1 MVETQRPGGLA
12 KSTGPARPSTPLT
25 VAQLTKLVEQGIELV
40 SAGDRADLRKR
51 LEQTLRRLQDPN
63 VRVIVVGEFKQGKS
77 KLINALVNAPVCPV
91 DDDIATSVPT
101 VVRHGDP
108 ASASILLP
116 PADAEPGDETA
127 LERQP
132 INIADLATYVSERGN
147 PGNAKKLVAAEVFL
161 PRKVLAGGLTVVDSP
176 GVGGLGSTHTL
187 TTLTAL
193 PSAEAMLLVSDASQ
207 EYTEPEIRFL
217 KQAMR
222 ITPSVVGVLSKTD
235 LYPEWR
241 KVAELDRGHLSR
253 VSVDIPLFPIS
264 SDLRLEAAR
273 LQDAEL
279 NAESGFPGLIGHLRN
294 EIVGKAERIQRR
306 AVSQDLLSV
315 TENLR
320 LSLQSE
326 LAALQNPEGTPQMIA
341 GLEAAK
347 LEADELRKRSAR
359 WQITL
364 NDGIGDLIADMEYDL
379 RDRLRRIQREAE
391 AAIDLGDP
399 GPTWPQFSTWLEECA
414 AAAISDTFVWTS
426 ERAQWLAAQVAEHF
440 SEDEVALP
448 VLRVSDT
455 GDALDPVDD
464 MPGLDDGKINP
475 MQKVLIG
482 MRGSYGGVLMF
493 GLLTGLFGMALINPL
508 SVGAGLLLGRKA
520 YREDKE
526 ARLKRRQTE
535 AKVLVRRQL
544 DDVVFQVG
552 KQLKDRLRLVQRSTR
567 DHFTEIA
574 EEHHRSLSDSV
585 AAAQKAATTY
595 KLEKE
600 MRIRD
605 IQAELKRVDALH
617 RIAESVAAELSGAEA
632 VAKATAKPMTGPAA
646 NPQPASSG
654 PGTDDADGTHDGR
667 DAGGHRFG
675 SGQSPHALA
684 AG

>member
-1 MVETQRPGGLA
+1 MI
-12 KSTGPARPSTPLT
+12 
-25 VAQLTKLVEQGIELV
+25 KLVEQGIGLV
-40 SAGDRADLRKR
+40 SAGERADLRKR
-51 LEQTLRRLQDPN
+51 LDQTLRRLKDPN
-63 VRVIVVGEFKQGKS
+63 IRVIVVGEFKQGKS

-101 VVRHGDP
+101 LVRHGDP

-116 PADAEPGDETA
+116 QADAEPGEEDK

-132 INIADLATYVSERGN
+132 ININELAAYVSERGN

-161 PRKVLAGGLTVVDSP
+161 PRKVLAGGLTLVDSP

-187 TTLTAL
+187 STLTAL
-193 PSAEAMLLVSDASQ
+193 PSADAMLLVSDASQ

-217 KQAMR
+217 RQAMR

-241 KVAELDRGHLSR
+241 KVAELDRGHLAQ
-253 VSVDIPLFPIS
+253 VSPDIPLYPLS

-273 LQDAEL
+273 LQDTEL
-279 NAESGFPGLIGHLRN
+279 NAESGFPGLIGHLRT
-294 EIVGKAERIQRR
+294 EIVGKAERLQRR
-306 AVSQDLLSV
+306 SVSQDLLSV

-326 LAALQNPEGTPQMIA
+326 LGALEDPEGTPRMIA
-341 GLEAAK
+341 ALEEAK
-347 LEADELRKRSAR
+347 SQADELRKRSAR

-391 AAIDLGDP
+391 AAIDQGDP
-399 GPTWPQFSTWLEECA
+399 GPTWTQFSKWLEECA

-448 VLRVSDT
+448 ALRVSDA

-464 MPGLDDGKINP
+464 MPGLDDGRINP

-493 GLLTGLFGMALINPL
+493 GLLTGIFGMALINPL

-526 ARLKRRQTE
+526 ARLKRRQGE
-535 AKVLVRRQL
+535 AKTLVRRQL
-544 DDVVFQVG
+544 DDVTFQVG

-574 EEHHRSLSDSV
+574 DEHHRSLADSV
-585 AAAQKAATTY
+585 TAAQKAASVY
-595 KLEKE
+595 RLEKD
-600 MRIRD
+600 MRIRQ
-605 IQAELKRVDALH
+605 IKEELKKVDAVH
-617 RIAESVAAELSGAEA
+617 HAAEVVAAEVAQSAPEARSKASARTDNAAAGGSPADGPTAAGGSPAGGPTAAARTAGRHSAGPAQTVAAQA
-632 VAKATAKPMTGPAA
+632 VAA
-646 NPQPASSG
+646 
-654 PGTDDADGTHDGR
+654 GR
-667 DAGGHRFG
+667 
-675 SGQSPHALA
+675 
-684 AG
+684 

>member
-1 MVETQRPGGLA
+1 MAETPIPGGLA
-12 KSTGPARPSTPLT
+12 KTPDPAGPARPSTPPT
-25 VAQLTKLVEQGIELV
+25 AAQLATLVEQGIELV

-51 LEQTLRRLQDPN
+51 LDQTLRRLRDPSI
-63 VRVIVVGEFKQGKS
+63 RVIVVGEFKQGKS

-101 VVRHGDP
+101 LVRHGDP
-108 ASASILLP
+108 ASASVLLP
-116 PADAEPGDETA
+116 RADAEPGDEAA

-132 INIADLATYVSERGN
+132 VNISELATYVSERGN
-147 PGNAKKLVAAEVFL
+147 PGNARKLVAAEVFL

-176 GVGGLGSTHTL
+176 GVGGLGSSHTL

-193 PSAEAMLLVSDASQ
+193 PTADAMLLVSDASQ

-241 KVAELDRGHLSR
+241 RVADLDRGHLSL
-253 VSVDIPLFPIS
+253 VSPDIPLFPVS

-273 LQDAEL
+273 LQDGEL
-279 NAESGFPGLIGHLRN
+279 NTESGFPGLIGHLRN

-306 AVSQDLLSV
+306 SVSQDLLSV
-315 TENLR
+315 TDNLR

-326 LAALQNPEGTPQMIA
+326 LAALEDPEGTPAMIA

-347 LEADELRKRSAR
+347 LEADDLRKRSAR

-391 AAIDLGDP
+391 TAIDLGDP
-399 GPTWPQFSTWLEECA
+399 GPTWPQFSKWLEECA

-426 ERAQWLAAQVAEHF
+426 ERSQWLAAQVAEHF
-440 SEDEVALP
+440 SEEEVALP

-464 MPGLDDGKINP
+464 MPRLDDGKIHP

-493 GLLTGLFGMALINPL
+493 GLLTGVFGMALINPL

-526 ARLKRRQTE
+526 ARLKRRQAE
-535 AKVLVRRQL
+535 AKALVRRQL

-552 KQLKDRLRLVQRSTR
+552 KQLKDRLRLVQRSAR

-605 IQAELKRVDALH
+605 IKAELKRVDALH
-617 RIAESVAAELSGAEA
+617 RIAESVAAEPA
-632 VAKATAKPMTGPAA
+632 VAKTATAKATAKPAGSQAAPAVV
-646 NPQPASSG
+646 
-654 PGTDDADGTHDGR
+654 
-667 DAGGHRFG
+667 
-675 SGQSPHALA
+675 A

>member
-1 MVETQRPGGLA
+1 MAETQHPGALA
-12 KSTGPARPSTPLT
+12 KTTDPARPASPSSPLT
-25 VAQLTKLVEQGIELV
+25 TEQLAKLVEQGIELV

-51 LEQTLRRLQDPN
+51 LAQTLRRLQDPSI
-63 VRVIVVGEFKQGKS
+63 RVIVVGEFKQGKS

-108 ASASILLP
+108 ASASVLLP
-116 PADAEPGDETA
+116 RGDAEPGDDAA

-132 INIADLATYVSERGN
+132 VNIAELATYVSERGN
-147 PGNAKKLVAAEVFL
+147 PGNARKLVAAEVFL
-161 PRKVLAGGLTVVDSP
+161 PRKELSGGLTVVDSP

-193 PSAEAMLLVSDASQ
+193 PTADAMLLVSDASQ

-241 KVAELDRGHLSR
+241 TVAELDRGHLSQ
-253 VSVDIPLFPIS
+253 VSPNIPLFPVS

-273 LQDAEL
+273 LQDGEL
-279 NAESGFPGLIGHLRN
+279 NNESGFPGLIGHLRT

-315 TENLR
+315 TDNLR

-326 LAALQNPEGTPQMIA
+326 LAALEDPEGTPLMIA

-347 LEADELRKRSAR
+347 LEADDLRKRSAR

-364 NDGIGDLIADMEYDL
+364 NDGIGDLISDMEYDL

-391 AAIDLGDP
+391 TAIDLGDP
-399 GPTWPQFSTWLEECA
+399 GPAWPQFSKWLEECA

-426 ERAQWLAAQVAEHF
+426 ERAQWLATQVAEHF

-464 MPGLDDGKINP
+464 MPGLDDGRINSL
-475 MQKVLIG
+475 QKVLIG

-526 ARLKRRQTE
+526 TRLKRRQTE
-535 AKVLVRRQL
+535 AKALVRRQL

-595 KLEKE
+595 KLERE

-605 IQAELKRVDALH
+605 IKAELKRVDALH
-617 RIAESVAAELSGAEA
+617 RIAESVAAEPAA
-632 VAKATAKPMTGPAA
+632 AKPVTAKATVKPAGTPAVTPPAA
-646 NPQPASSG
+646 PA
-654 PGTDDADGTHDGR
+654 AV
-667 DAGGHRFG
+667 
-675 SGQSPHALA
+675 A

>member
-1 MVETQRPGGLA
+1 MVEPQRPAGLA
-12 KSTGPARPSTPLT
+12 TTADSPAPAKASTPAT
-25 VAQLTKLVEQGIELV
+25 SAQLVRLVEQALEIV
-40 SAGDRADLRKR
+40 SEGERDDLRKR
-51 LEQTLRRLQDPN
+51 LDQTLQRLNDPSI
-63 VRVIVVGEFKQGKS
+63 RVIVVGEFKQGKS

-101 VVRHGDP
+101 VVRHGEP
-108 ASASILLP
+108 ASASVLLP
-116 PADAEPGDETA
+116 RADQDAGNDEL
-127 LERQP
+127 LERIP
-132 INIADLATYVSERGN
+132 INIADLAAYVSEHGN

-161 PRKVLAGGLTVVDSP
+161 PRKVLAGGLTVIDSP
-176 GVGGLGSTHTL
+176 GVGGLGSSHTL

-193 PSAEAMLLVSDASQ
+193 PSADAMLLVSDASQ

-217 KQAMR
+217 RQAMR

-241 KVAELDRGHLSR
+241 RVAELDRGHLSQ
-253 VSVDIPLFPIS
+253 VSPDIPLIPVS
-264 SDLRLEAAR
+264 SDLRLEAAHR
-273 LQDAEL
+273 QDAEL
-279 NAESGFPGLIGHLRN
+279 NQESGFPDLIGHLRN

-306 AVSQDLLSV
+306 SVSQDLISV

-326 LAALQNPEGTPQMIA
+326 LAALEDPAGTPAMIA
-341 GLEAAK
+341 SLESAK
-347 LEADELRKRSAR
+347 LEADDLRKRSAR

-379 RDRLRRIQREAE
+379 RDRLRRIQRDAE
-391 AAIDLGDP
+391 NAIDQGDP
-399 GPTWPQFSTWLEECA
+399 GPTWTAFTKWLEECT

-426 ERAQWLAAQVAEHF
+426 ERSQWLATQVAEHF
-440 SEDEVALP
+440 SEDEVSLP

-464 MPGLDDGKINP
+464 MPGLDDGRINP

-493 GLLTGLFGMALINPL
+493 GLLTGIFGMALINPL

-520 YREDKE
+520 YREDKD
-526 ARLKRRQTE
+526 ARLKRRQSE
-535 AKVLVRRQL
+535 AKALVRRQL

-585 AAAQKAATTY
+585 SAAQQAATKY
-595 KLEKE
+595 KVEKDL
-600 MRIRD
+600 RIRD
-605 IQAELKRVDALH
+605 IKSELKRVDALH
-617 RIAESVAAELSGAEA
+617 
-632 VAKATAKPMTGPAA
+632 
-646 NPQPASSG
+646 
-654 PGTDDADGTHDGR
+654 
-667 DAGGHRFG
+667 
-675 SGQSPHALA
+675 LA
-684 AG
+684 ARELVEKEQASGKAVHGVPSTPRRAPAVVG

>member
-12 KSTGPARPSTPLT
+12 KSTGPAGPATPLT
-25 VAQLTKLVEQGIELV
+25 AAQLTKLVEQGIELV

-132 INIADLATYVSERGN
+132 INIADLPTYVSERGN

-294 EIVGKAERIQRR
+294 EIVGNAERIQRR

-364 NDGIGDLIADMEYDL
+364 NDGIGDLISDMEYDL

-391 AAIDLGDP
+391 TAIDLGDP
-399 GPTWPQFSTWLEECA
+399 GPTWPQFSMWLEECA

-535 AKVLVRRQL
+535 AKALVRRQL

-552 KQLKDRLRLVQRSTR
+552 KQLKDRLRLVQRATR

-617 RIAESVAAELSGAEA
+617 RIAESVAAELPGAKA
-632 VAKATAKPMTGPAA
+632 AAKATARPMTGPAA
-646 NPQPASSG
+646 NPQPAG
-654 PGTDDADGTHDGR
+654 PGPGADHPDGTHDSR

>member
-1 MVETQRPGGLA
+1 MADSSEPA
-12 KSTGPARPSTPLT
+12 GPSASATS
-25 VAQLTKLVEQGIELV
+25 VQLVKLVEQGIEIV
-40 SAGDRADLRKR
+40 SEGDRADLRKR
-51 LEQTLRRLQDPN
+51 LDQTLRRLKDPSI
-63 VRVIVVGEFKQGKS
+63 RVIVVGEFKQGKS
-77 KLINALVNAPVCPV
+77 KLINALLNAPVCPV

-101 VVRHGDP
+101 IVRHGEP
-108 ASASILLP
+108 ASACVLLP
-116 PADAEPGDETA
+116 RADAEPGEEAELD
-127 LERQP
+127 RQP
-132 INIADLATYVSERGN
+132 INIADLAAYVSERGN

-161 PRKVLAGGLTVVDSP
+161 PRKVLAGGLALVDSP

-187 TTLTAL
+187 STLTAL
-193 PSAEAMLLVSDASQ
+193 PTADAMLLVSDASQ

-217 KQAMR
+217 RQAMR

-235 LYPEWR
+235 LYAEWR
-241 KVAELDRGHLSR
+241 RVAELDRGHLSQ
-253 VSVDIPLFPIS
+253 VSPEIPLIPVS
-264 SDLRLEAAR
+264 SDLRLEAMR
-273 LQDAEL
+273 LQDGEL
-279 NAESGFPGLIGHLRN
+279 NNESGFPDLIVHLRN
-294 EIVGKAERIQRR
+294 EIVGKSQRIQRR
-306 AVSQDLLSV
+306 SVSQDLLSV
-315 TENLR
+315 TDNLR

-326 LAALQNPEGTPQMIA
+326 LAALEDPEGTPAMIA
-341 GLEAAK
+341 GLESAK
-347 LEADELRKRSAR
+347 LEADDLRKRSAR

-379 RDRLRRIQREAE
+379 RDRLRRIQRDAE
-391 AAIDLGDP
+391 TAIDQGDP
-399 GPTWPQFSTWLEECA
+399 GPTWTAFTAWLEECT

-426 ERAQWLAAQVAEHF
+426 ERAVWLAALVAEHF

-464 MPGLDDGKINP
+464 MPGLDDGRINP

-493 GLLTGLFGMALINPL
+493 GLLTGIFGMALINPL

-526 ARLKRRQTE
+526 GRLKRRQAE
-535 AKVLVRRQL
+535 AKALVRRQV

-595 KLEKE
+595 NLEKE

-605 IQAELKRVDALH
+605 IKAGLNRVDTLRQA
-617 RIAESVAAELSGAEA
+617 AESAAVTEPGATPAHGAGSTPRRPPVVAAE
-632 VAKATAKPMTGPAA
+632 
-646 NPQPASSG
+646 
-654 PGTDDADGTHDGR
+654 
-667 DAGGHRFG
+667 
-675 SGQSPHALA
+675 
-684 AG
+684 

>member
-1 MVETQRPGGLA
+1 VAETQRPEGLA
-12 KSTGPARPSTPLT
+12 RAASSARPVSPVPPGPLLKAAEL
-25 VAQLTKLVEQGIELV
+25 VKLVEQGIELV
-40 SAGDRADLRKR
+40 GAGDRADLRRR
-51 LEQTLRRLQDPN
+51 LDQTLRRLMDPSI
-63 VRVIVVGEFKQGKS
+63 RVIVVGEFKQGKS
-77 KLINALVNAPVCPV
+77 KFINALVSAPVCPV

-101 VVRHGDP
+101 VVRQGES
-108 ASASILLP
+108 ASASVLLP
-116 PADAEPGDETA
+116 RADAEPGDEA
-127 LERQP
+127 GLERQP
-132 INIADLATYVSERGN
+132 INIADLAAYVSERGN

-161 PRKVLAGGLTVVDSP
+161 PRRVLSGGLTVVDSP
-176 GVGGLGSTHTL
+176 GVGGLGSSHTL

-193 PSAEAMLLVSDASQ
+193 PSADAMILVSDASQ
-207 EYTEPEIRFL
+207 EYTEPEVRFL
-217 KQAMR
+217 RQAMR

-241 KVAELDRGHLSR
+241 RVAELDRAHLTQ
-253 VSVDIPLFPIS
+253 VAPDIPLFPIS
-264 SDLRLEAAR
+264 SDLRLEATR

-279 NAESGFPGLIGHLRN
+279 NAESGFPGLIAHLRN

-306 AVSQDLLSV
+306 SVSQDLLSV

-326 LAALQNPEGTPQMIA
+326 LGALEDPEGTPQMIA
-341 GLEAAK
+341 GLETAK
-347 LEADELRKRSAR
+347 LQADDLRKRSAR

-364 NDGIGDLIADMEYDL
+364 NDGISDLIADMEYDL

-391 AAIDLGDP
+391 TAIDQGDP
-399 GPTWPQFSTWLEECA
+399 GPTWPQFTTWLEECA

-426 ERAQWLAAQVAEHF
+426 ERAQWLAGQVAEHF

-448 VLRVSDT
+448 VLHVSDT

-464 MPGLDDGKINP
+464 MPGLYDGHINP
-475 MQKVLIG
+475 IQKVLIG

-493 GLLTGLFGMALINPL
+493 GLLTGIFGMALINPF

-535 AKVLVRRQL
+535 AKALVRRQL

-567 DHFTEIA
+567 DHFTGIA
-574 EEHHRSLSDSV
+574 EEHHRSLADSV

-595 KLEKE
+595 TLEKDR
-600 MRIRD
+600 RIRE
-605 IQAELKRVDALH
+605 IRAELKRVDGLH
-617 RIAESVAAELSGAEA
+617 RAA
-632 VAKATAKPMTGPAA
+632 
-646 NPQPASSG
+646 Q
-654 PGTDDADGTHDGR
+654 
-667 DAGGHRFG
+667 
-675 SGQSPHALA
+675 ALGDEA
-684 AG
+684 AGATSAPPAVTAAG